1 MKALLVITLFALL
14 LGIQK
19 NVQKSRHDIL
29 REAKQLRSDIVKLKQ
44 DISKLD
50 IMQGSTAEFIARVDK
65 IAAESERKRK

>member
-1 MKALLVITLFALL
+1 MKPLLILALFALL

-19 NVQKSRHDIL
+19 NVQKTRHDIL
-29 REAKQLRSDIVKLKQ
+29 REAKKLDRDIVKLKQ

-65 IAAESERKRK
+65 IAQESEAKR